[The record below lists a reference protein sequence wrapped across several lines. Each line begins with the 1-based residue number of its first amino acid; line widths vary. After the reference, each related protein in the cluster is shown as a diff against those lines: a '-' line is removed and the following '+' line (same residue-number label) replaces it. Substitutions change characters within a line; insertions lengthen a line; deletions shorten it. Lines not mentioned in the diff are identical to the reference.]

1 MKPFLHLV
9 FLAATA
15 AEILHDGLESLTL
28 SSEKQ
33 ASLFILSYASV
44 VLCHFF
50 IKKSG
55 LALL

>member
-15 AEILHDGLESLTL
+15 AEILHDGLSSLIL
-28 SSEKQ
+28 PLEKQ

-44 VLCHFF
+44 LICHAF

-55 LALL
+55 LALH